1 MNNPLLIFP
10 LMLKARRPSRLTDMP
25 AVRNAFWLKKGYV
38 ALTFFG
44 TVLTHSQEEAER
56 INSHYDE
63 LKNHEMIHLHQAR
76 ATHDSW
82 LCFYALYLWYWLKG
96 LPYNR
101 RMKNA
106 AYLLNPFEMEAYRH
120 MYDMSYLQRLPEG
133 KADEWRRFAKMKM
146 AERHRLFLA
155 KNDDFEIIDG

>member
-10 LMLKARRPSRLTDMP
+10 IMLKARRPSRLADMP
-25 AVRNAFWLKKGYV
+25 AVRNAFWVKRGYE

-56 INSHYDE
+56 MNSRYDE

-82 LCFYALYLWYWLKG
+82 LCFYVLYLWYWLKA

-101 RMKNA
+101 RMRNA

-120 MYDMSYLQRLPEG
+120 MYDLDYLRRLPDG
-133 KADEWRRFAKMKM
+133 KATEWRRYRQLSMD
-146 AERHRLFLA
+146 ERRMLYMSRY
-155 KNDDFEIIDG
+155 KK